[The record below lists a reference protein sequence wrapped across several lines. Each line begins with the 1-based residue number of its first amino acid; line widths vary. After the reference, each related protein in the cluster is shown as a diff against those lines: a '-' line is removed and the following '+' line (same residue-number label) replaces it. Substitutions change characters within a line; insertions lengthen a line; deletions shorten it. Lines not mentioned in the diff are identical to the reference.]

1 MDALATPF
9 GKRFL
14 QWAFTILEEA
24 DTGRQKAVDAK
35 SLLFGTLRIGVI
47 PTVAPYLLPPVLA
60 SFLKLFPG
68 VELVIRK
75 ESTER
80 RLVGT

>member
-24 DTGRQKAVDAK
+24 DTVRQKAVDAK
-35 SLLFGTLRIGVI
+35 SLLSGTLRIGVI
-47 PTVAPYLLPPVLA
+47 PTVAPYLLSPVLA

-68 VELVIRK
+68 SGARYP
-75 ESTER
+75 ER
-80 RLVGT
+80 RTRNACL